1 MLSQSIQSLASIMP
15 TKIKKLF
22 EDPDIDGYTIQ
33 TCKLEFNSVN
43 DDDNDNGNNNVEMI
57 SLNATNIN
65 DHSIVKKPLKKSK
78 YYLLCI
84 LILSI
89 SGLVS
94 LTAFLIYRTHLIH
107 KQKQTVLMINELT
120 HFRSIDN
127 QTIQQLTNLISTCK
141 RNLLKFDRFY

>member
-57 SLNATNIN
+57 SLNATNIIG
-65 DHSIVKKPLKKSK
+65 HSLKSTENKIVKQSLKKSK
-78 YYLLCI
+78 Y
-84 LILSI
+84 
-89 SGLVS
+89 
-94 LTAFLIYRTHLIH
+94 
-107 KQKQTVLMINELT
+107 
-120 HFRSIDN
+120 
-127 QTIQQLTNLISTCK
+127 
-141 RNLLKFDRFY
+141 